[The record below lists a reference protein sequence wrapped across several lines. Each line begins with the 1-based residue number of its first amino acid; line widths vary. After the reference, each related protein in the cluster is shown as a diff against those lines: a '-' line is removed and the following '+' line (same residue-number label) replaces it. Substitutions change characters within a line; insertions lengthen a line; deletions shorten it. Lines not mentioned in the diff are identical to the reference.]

1 MSELASRVG
10 RDMSTAPQAPALP
23 DLDETRS
30 GRSPVDRPRTP
41 SPTGTP
47 ARRRTAEQ
55 LLEGL
60 NPPQREA
67 VLHQGGPVLV
77 VAGAGSGKTRVL
89 TRRIAYLVG
98 ERRAHPGSILAITF
112 TNKAAAEMRGRV
124 LDLVGNRAKLMWVS
138 TFHSACVRILRSE
151 IGRFNLSRS
160 FSIYDDADSKR
171 LMQLVAHDLNLDPK
185 QFPVRAIM
193 NWVSTAKN
201 ELVDHETRRA
211 SGRGPASRSR
221 TRRRTGSTSA
231 GCWPPTRWT
240 STT

>member
-10 RDMSTAPQAPALP
+10 RDMSTASQAPALP
-23 DLDETRS
+23 DLDETALS
-30 GRSPVDRPRTP
+30 APGTDQ

-47 ARRRTAEQ
+47 TRRRTTEQ

-89 TRRIAYLVG
+89 TRRIAYIVS
-98 ERRAHPGSILAITF
+98 ERRAHPASILAITF

-171 LMQLVAHDLNLDPK
+171 LMSLVAHDLNLDPK
-185 QFPVRAIM
+185 KFPVRAIM
-193 NWVSTAKN
+193 NWVSNAKN
-201 ELVDHETRRA
+201 ELIDHESA
-211 SGRGPASRSR
+211 KGGRGPALRRR

-231 GCWPPTRWT
+231 GCWPPTRWI
-240 STT
+240 STI